1 MRGGVGTIGNGIVV
15 VIFKIR
21 WGLYDMRRTGSKDS
35 GELEIIVRLKDTS
48 VEETLDSME
57 EKDDKTRSEKK
68 KKKSGREGS

>member
-1 MRGGVGTIGNGIVV
+1 MTWEEQEV
-15 VIFKIR
+15 K
-21 WGLYDMRRTGSKDS
+21 TG

-68 KKKSGREGS
+68 KNQVEKDLDTFPKRERCFHEKHL

>member
-1 MRGGVGTIGNGIVV
+1 
-15 VIFKIR
+15 
-21 WGLYDMRRTGSKDS
+21 MRRTGSKDS

-68 KKKSGREGS
+68 KKIR